1 MKNFERELK
10 EQLLKTTDA
19 VEAVARA
26 IEVPNEGTIERL
38 IKGYADLQSETYRGQ
53 YSTAM
58 TAIEALR
65 KQRDIF
71 LEALQAV
78 PASDYVSYNTAQQA
92 IKKGNEFNGTTTI

>member
-1 MKNFERELK
+1 
-10 EQLLKTTDA
+10 
-19 VEAVARA
+19 
-26 IEVPNEGTIERL
+26 
-38 IKGYADLQSETYRGQ
+38 
-53 YSTAM
+53 M